1 MSNNISINLKK
12 EQNVVKISPEASYE
26 EVLKELKIKIPKLK
40 NLYKDAT
47 TPLYIEGKHFE
58 NEEMDEITKLI
69 QEKINVEI
77 NFDSPKDMGIHVI
90 KNTFEEDLSISE
102 TKYIRGAIRSGTRI
116 EFEKSLIIIGDINA
130 GAEVIA
136 GGNIIV
142 TGVLRGLAHAGA
154 KGNKKA
160 IIAARKM
167 EAPQIRIANIV
178 KEMEREEDEKVETK
192 QSYAY
197 LQGEEIIV
205 ENEIKNN
212 LV

>member
-12 EQNVVKISPEASYE
+12 EQNIIKVSPEASYQE
-26 EVLKELKIKIPKLK
+26 ILNELKVKIKKLK
-40 NLYKDAT
+40 TLYKDAT
-47 TPLYIEGKHFE
+47 TPLYIIGKHFD
-58 NEEMDEITKLI
+58 NEEMNEITELI
-69 QEKINVEI
+69 HQKINVEV

-102 TKYIRGAIRSGTRI
+102 TKYIRGAVRSGTRI
-116 EFEKSLIIIGDINA
+116 EFEKSIVIIGDING

-160 IIAARKM
+160 IIVARKM

-178 KEMEREEDEKVETK
+178 KEMEKDEENIEIK

-197 LQGEEIIV
+197 VEGEEIIL
-205 ENEIKNN
+205 ENETKNN

>member
-1 MSNNISINLKK
+1 MSNININLKK
-12 EQNVVKISPEASYE
+12 EENIVKINPEAEYE
-26 EVLKELKIKIPKLK
+26 EVISELKEKLPKLK
-40 NLYKDAT
+40 NLYKEEK
-47 TPLYIEGKHFE
+47 TPLYIKGKHFE
-58 NEEMDEITKLI
+58 NEEMDEITELI
-69 QEKINVEI
+69 KEDLDVEI
-77 NFDSPKDMGIHVI
+77 QFDSPKDMGIHVI

-102 TKYIRGAIRSGTRI
+102 TKYIRGAVRSGTRI

>member
-12 EQNVVKISPEASYE
+12 EQNIIKISPEANYQE
-26 EVLKELKIKIPKLK
+26 ILEELKIKIEKLK
-40 NLYKDAT
+40 TLYKDAT
-47 TPLYIEGKHFE
+47 IPLYIIGKHFD
-58 NEEMDEITKLI
+58 NEEMNEITELI
-69 QEKINVEI
+69 HQKINVEV

-102 TKYIRGAIRSGTRI
+102 TKYIRGAVRSGTRI
-116 EFEKSLIIIGDINA
+116 EFEKSIVIIGDING

-160 IIAARKM
+160 IIVARKM

-178 KEMEREEDEKVETK
+178 KEMEKDEENIEIK

-197 LQGEEIIV
+197 VEGEEIIL
-205 ENEIKNN
+205 ENETKNN

>member
-12 EQNVVKISPEASYE
+12 EQNIVKINEEASYE
-26 EVLKELKIKIPKLK
+26 DVLKELKEKVLKLK
-40 NLYKDAT
+40 TLYKDAK
-47 TPLYIEGKHFE
+47 TPLYIVGKHFE
-58 NEEMDEITKLI
+58 NEEMDEITAII
-69 QEKINVEI
+69 QDKIDVEV

-102 TKYIRGAIRSGTRI
+102 TKYIRGAVRSGTRI
-116 EFEKSLIIIGDINA
+116 EFEKSIVIIGDING

-178 KEMEREEDEKVETK
+178 KEMEREEENIEIK

-197 LQGEEIIV
+197 LQEEEIIV